1 MNFNKFINSDY
12 LKENP
17 LCGIDTYKDELNL
30 TTGECTRRM
39 KKLVLTGNETWYRSS
54 RYTGS
59 MFAYFSQFAGI
70 VKSSPIYC
78 SHLIDIDDISQY
90 QRGTC
95 IVDDISVNLWL
106 FPNSTTPD
114 TLKRYLA
121 AQYANGTPVTVWYVL
136 ATPTTEV
143 ITVPSGLSG
152 IVEGYLNQ
160 SDTPTPTNP
169 IYPTANTV
177 EQWFDIPHYIHKTD
191 TDTITTFPAV
201 LYPNDTT
208 ATVGLKGQA
217 VQSTTPTPDNPIM
230 PEGTGERTAQLID
243 YPYFTADGLLSG
255 VTWVTT
261 IHSIKASGVTNG
273 GTNFYIFR
281 NKLIKAGTYRI
292 TINGTH
298 KGMSLLLRDTSTSTM
313 IANLNS
319 TTDTSTFTLESD
331 MTTCSLYFNQ
341 GSANVSVDIDCTIM
355 LNLGSTA
362 LPYEPY
368 GIKIPI
374 SSANTTTPIYL
385 GEVETTRRVKKL
397 VFDGTEN
404 VDLNTVDK
412 NRLIIQTVYTLPQTG
427 TKTPTNIMCSH
438 LKTSASG
445 SATSMEQ
452 GIAMRYNGTDILF
465 GVPFSLVGAT
475 TEDSNATIR
484 TKVKSY
490 LAAQYAAGTPVTIW
504 YVLATEETA
513 VVNEPLMKIGD
524 YADEVSDVTIPVT
537 AGGNTLSVDT
547 TVKPSEVTVNYKGWH
562 PVQSAHE
569 KSKNLW
575 DNRGFSA
582 TAINLNYTHNISNNY
597 GTTLSTTEGNEVTI
611 TQSAYPTGNSGYQN
625 GFFTIDVDFSKY
637 AIGDVITISLDYI
650 VNEIHALSTQN
661 ATTVYA
667 GKDSNIVP
675 NTLSSGDWKISG
687 RLTATITI
695 IADMRP
701 YVEVRLCGNSITV
714 KNIMLN
720 EGSTALP
727 YEPYW
732 N

>member
-114 TLKRYLA
+114 TFKRYLA

-191 TDTITTFPAV
+191 TDTITTLPAV
-201 LYPNDTT
+201 LYPTGTT
-208 ATVGLKGQA
+208 ATVGLKGQT
-217 VQSTTPTPDNPIM
+217 VQSGTPTPDNPIM
-230 PEGTGERTAQLID
+230 PQSTGDKT
-243 YPYFTADGLLSG
+243 
-255 VTWVTT
+255 
-261 IHSIKASGVTNG
+261 
-273 GTNFYIFR
+273 
-281 NKLIKAGTYRI
+281 
-292 TINGTH
+292 
-298 KGMSLLLRDTSTSTM
+298 
-313 IANLNS
+313 ANLFDISSVTHQTLGTDGSLVYESAMNLSEFIKVDGNYTVSWSAVRSGAYMRVSTYDENKNFIARIVAQNTYSRSSYSNTHTGYIRINYENS
-319 TTDTSTFTLESD
+319 YQLSD
-331 MTTCSLYFNQ
+331 IQVNT
-341 GSANVSVDIDCTIM
+341 
-355 LNLGSTA
+355 GSTA

-368 GIKIPI
+368 GYKLDI
-374 SSANTTTPIYL
+374 SSGNTTTPVYL
-385 GEVETTRRVKKL
+385 GEVETTRKIYKM
-397 VFDGTEN
+397 
-404 VDLNTVDK
+404 
-412 NRLIIQTVYTLPQTG
+412 RL
-427 TKTPTNIMCSH
+427 TNP
-438 LKTSASG
+438 L
-445 SATSMEQ
+445 SATETPYGYRLGFSISSHPAPTYQSGGGRCNITTWNGDYNKIGFVVSNTMAYITQ
-452 GIAMRYNGTDILF
+452 NIAEWATKE
-465 GVPFSLVGAT
+465 GAMAWLD
-475 TEDSNATIR
+475 EYE
-484 TKVKSY
+484 VY
-490 LAAQYAAGTPVTIW
+490 IW
-504 YVLATEETA
+504 YVLVTSETA
-513 VVNEPLMKIGD
+513 VVNEPLMKIGN
-524 YADEVSDVTIPVT
+524 YADEVANISIPVT
-537 AGGNTLSVDT
+537 AGGDTISVDT
-547 TVKPSEVTVNYKGWH
+547 TVQPSEVTVNYEGWH